1 MTVDYER
8 GASEDRLDE
17 VRRVSHCV
25 LCPSAT
31 GEEHDGQH
39 VTMRNRSPGQEPLKK
54 KTERN
59 KSWKIWLF
67 YFEYAILTFKQFLG
81 VKIVERKCKETK

>member
-17 VRRVSHCV
+17 VRRVSHRV
-25 LCPSAT
+25 LCPSAA
-31 GEEHDGQH
+31 GEEHGQR
-39 VTMRNRSPGQEPLKK
+39 VATRNRSPEQEPLKK
-54 KTERN
+54 KTKQN

-67 YFEYAILTFKQFLG
+67 YFELAVLTFKQFLD